1 MLGKIHKHTY
11 YTANIHILRLCLFIN
26 DHQINVNIVCTTHIT
41 HHRNPPHN
49 VNWVTWGSKTM
60 KMKRFLRCVCVCV
73 LRSVLPPKYKI
84 SVQWNYMLTW
94 DTLML
99 PIWVFFFVCC
109 CGCCSGFTYVS
120 MWEAIDADYS
130 IQCIFWCRYIK
141 TKSDEHNKT
150 QTPSIWRIVYT
161 FCIDLLGFEV
171 VVDDDDDAAVVVVVD
186 AVVVTIGRDHY
197 IQIWIY
203 KTDVVARDYN
213 QSLFP

>member
-1 MLGKIHKHTY
+1 MLIYTVVWVLGKIHKHTY

-84 SVQWNYMLTW
+84 SVQWNHMLTW

-99 PIWVFFFVCC
+99 PIWVFFFCMLLWLLFRIHICVHVRSNRCRL
-109 CGCCSGFTYVS
+109 FNS
-120 MWEAIDADYS
+120 M
-130 IQCIFWCRYIK
+130 
-141 TKSDEHNKT
+141 H
-150 QTPSIWRIVYT
+150 
-161 FCIDLLGFEV
+161 LLM
-171 VVDDDDDAAVVVVVD
+171 
-186 AVVVTIGRDHY
+186 
-197 IQIWIY
+197 
-203 KTDVVARDYN
+203 
-213 QSLFP
+213 